1 MLVQHVIG
9 GILFLVIVKI
19 RLDPEIF
26 PPVCLFVRLMKASA
40 RAEHSRRKVGETDKA
55 TKYGVLGVPSQS
67 FQRP

>member
-40 RAEHSRRKVGETDKA
+40 RAQHSRRTAGKTGDKA
-55 TKYGVLGVPSQS
+55 TKLQS
-67 FQRP
+67 TVWYIRRP